1 VVSQFRDSSSGVPTA
16 VIMFAHDVGIRP
28 LAETDNNITTWTDI
42 TERGG
47 HFTALE
53 EPAATI
59 RDFFRSLPR

>member
-1 VVSQFRDSSSGVPTA
+1 
-16 VIMFAHDVGIRP
+16 MFAHDVGIRP